1 MMRIFSLKSGEWG
14 KQFVYFA
21 CELGYGIHKITFLAV
36 KLIYYETVLNIQRI
50 TAIMRAVSMYN
61 DVMLLHGYSFSC
73 H

>member
-1 MMRIFSLKSGEWG
+1 MRIFSLKSGVWG
-14 KQFVYFA
+14 KLFANFA

-36 KLIYYETVLNIQRI
+36 KLIDYETVLNIQRI